1 MTETPSARLRRL
13 ALIVIP
19 VFFGLVTLKEGSAN
33 LFGTPEIVIVP
44 FVLWYN
50 FVAGAFYVLAGVG
63 FARRAAWAPKLA
75 LGIAVGNGLVLLA
88 LLVHIGL
95 GRPFAERTPF
105 AMIFRTLLWVALAYL
120 ARYASPSVGRPPRSG
135 AAG

>member
-19 VFFGLVTLKEGSAN
+19 VFFGLVTLREGSAN

-75 LGIAVGNGLVLLA
+75 LGIAVGNALVLLA
-88 LLVHIGL
+88 LLVHIGVGL
-95 GRPFAERTPF
+95 PFAARTPF
-105 AMIFRTLLWVALAYL
+105 AMIFRTFLWVALAYL
-120 ARYASPSVGRPPRSG
+120 GRRMDAASGP
-135 AAG
+135 